1 MAEDAHNAKWH
12 NAGFRVY
19 YEDTDAG
26 GIVYHANYLQF
37 CERARTEMMR
47 ELGYENRKL
56 HQETGILVI
65 VRALNAS
72 YNKPAYLDDWL
83 VIASTIVSMKNSS
96 FIMQQDIW
104 RADQR
109 IFSMDVTLVCIDLDG
124 KPVKLP
130 LTLRQALMQFAEAG
144 TQQMHNA

>member
-1 MAEDAHNAKWH
+1 MAETDANWH
-12 NAGFRVY
+12 DAAYRVY

-47 ELGYENRKL
+47 DLGYENRRL
-56 HQETGILVI
+56 HEETGILII

-72 YNKPAYLDDWL
+72 YNKPAYLDDL
-83 VIASTIVSMKNSS
+83 LIVASTIRSMKNSS
-96 FIMQQDIW
+96 FIMRQDIL
-104 RADQR
+104 RDDQL
-109 IFSMDVTLVCIDLDG
+109 IFSMEITLVCIDPGG

-130 LTLRQALMQFAEAG
+130 GTLRQALMRFAE
-144 TQQMHNA
+144 

>member
-1 MAEDAHNAKWH
+1 MSEDSAKWH
-12 NAGFRVY
+12 NVAYRVY

-47 ELGYENRKL
+47 DLGYENRKL
-56 HQETGILVI
+56 HEDAGILII

-72 YNKPAYLDDWL
+72 YSRPAYLDDL
-83 VIASTIVSMKNSS
+83 LTVASTIRSMKNSS
-96 FIMQQDIW
+96 FVMQQDVL
-104 RADQR
+104 RDAQL
-109 IFSMDVTLVCIDLDG
+109 IFSMEITLVCIDLGG

-130 LTLRQALMQFAEAG
+130 GTLRQALMQFTGMAS
-144 TQQMHNA
+144 T